1 MRSTTSLTFLTLL
14 LATPGAAAAQ
24 SRSPVETMIGFDL
37 ITSGIETTAADSAGV
52 GSRAWG
58 FQIPVSVTAFRVLTL
73 NADGGLLFLS
83 DEQAFTQETNVGE
96 KTSGVSA
103 GTLALSAG
111 LRTPM
116 LSLGGEQPLSV
127 SAGVNAGRN
136 FVNVDRSI
144 AQCVDCHSEDVQVH
158 AGNFWEGVLH
168 VVPGRGTISARYRKY
183 TGDSNFRDALMVGYS
198 TPLRRPAPRTVEVPA
213 PPADQ

>member
-1 MRSTTSLTFLTLL
+1 MRSTTSLTCLTLL
-14 LATPGAAAAQ
+14 LATSGAAAAQ
-24 SRSPVETMIGFDL
+24 NRSPIETMIGFDL
-37 ITSGIETTAADSAGV
+37 ITVGIETAAADSAGV

-58 FQIPVSVTAFRVLTL
+58 FQMPVSVTAFRVLAL

-96 KTSGVSA
+96 RTSGVSA

-111 LRTPM
+111 LRTPL

-136 FVNVDRSI
+136 FVNVERSI
-144 AQCVDCHSEDVQVH
+144 AQCVDCHSEDVRVR
-158 AGNFWEGVLH
+158 AGNYWEGVLH
-168 VVPGRGTISARYRKY
+168 VVPGSGTISARYRKY
-183 TGDSNFRDALMVGYS
+183 SGDSNFRDALMIGYS
-198 TPLRRPAPRTVEVPA
+198 TPLRRLTRTPDT
-213 PPADQ
+213 PPAEPSP

>member
-1 MRSTTSLTFLTLL
+1 MRSITSFTCLTLL
-14 LATPGAAAAQ
+14 LATSGAAAAQ
-24 SRSPVETMIGFDL
+24 NRSPVETMIGFEL
-37 ITSGIETTAADSAGV
+37 ITVGIETAAADSAGV

-58 FQIPVSVTAFRVLTL
+58 IQMPASVTAFRVLTL

-96 KTSGVSA
+96 RTSGVSA

-111 LRTPM
+111 LRTPV
-116 LSLGGEQPLSV
+116 LSLGGEQPLLV

-136 FVNVDRSI
+136 FVNVERSI
-144 AQCVDCHSEDVQVH
+144 AQCVDCHSEDVRVR

-168 VVPGRGTISARYRKY
+168 VVPGSGTISARYRKY
-183 TGDSNFRDALMVGYS
+183 SGDSNFRDALMIGYS
-198 TPLRRPAPRTVEVPA
+198 TPLRRPGPRTSET
-213 PPADQ
+213 PPPEPSP